1 MVEVK
6 IITLSTVC
14 SAIVYLK
21 SKFNIFFRKMQSSN
35 DSDNDYCI
43 TKYKEGDDIITFSKA
58 EPNESS
64 LNRTDR

>member
-1 MVEVK
+1 
-6 IITLSTVC
+6 
-14 SAIVYLK
+14 
-21 SKFNIFFRKMQSSN
+21 MQSSN

>member
-6 IITLSTVC
+6 IITLSTV
-14 SAIVYLK
+14 SSVIVYLK

-35 DSDNDYCI
+35 DSDNDYYI